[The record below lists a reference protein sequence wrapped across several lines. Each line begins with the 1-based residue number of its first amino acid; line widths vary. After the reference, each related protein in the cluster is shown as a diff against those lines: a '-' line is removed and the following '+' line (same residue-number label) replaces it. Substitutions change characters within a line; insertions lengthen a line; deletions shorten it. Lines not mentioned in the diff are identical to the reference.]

1 MHKILLDLCQASAL
15 ALIVAF
21 SSTGYASLPVTLD
34 PTFGVGG
41 ILRVPAVNLSDAVL
55 QPDGKLLVRG
65 FRLAQGTVGQATV
78 SRYNPDGSV
87 DIGFGNGG
95 VIGPQLNGS
104 PLFGSGSLLVLADG
118 RILTTGGII
127 QPCGINNCAV
137 TVVVRLLANGS
148 LDTTFGTGGFT
159 ALALDAGT
167 QGGTL
172 LAFQQDG
179 KIVALEN
186 FSSGGFFPIFM
197 STIERLSADGASEAH
212 WANPC
217 TPLGSDITVQL
228 DGKIVVAGAECI
240 ARFNLDGTLDPSFGT
255 NGIVQLPSPPGSPA
269 PTLLIDPRDTLRRI
283 IATRRFGG
291 FDGSGGLLPGTITRL
306 LPNGTIDPGFGD
318 SLNNHMS
325 PNRATRLTLSCGA
338 RFVGAYGSNLG
349 IVPPDPASGLNV
361 VRYNSNGTP
370 DVTFSGDSSGQI
382 FTPLNDF
389 SSNFVWR
396 IFVRED
402 GAIIVVASYE
412 LDAES
417 NGDLLA
423 AAYGQADCTH
433 PYDSQSL
440 PVIEYYYALLGHY
453 FITSFVDDMNALDS
467 AHFPGWSRTG
477 YTFNASNASDGFVS
491 VCRFYIPPPYGD
503 SHFFSASSA
512 ECTAVASRFPQFLL
526 ETPNAMKVGLP
537 DPMTGLCPAPTLM
550 PVYRVWNNRLDTNH
564 RYTTDRS
571 VRDAMVALGWIAEG
585 YGPDAVAMCA
595 LPQ

>member
-1 MHKILLDLCQASAL
+1 MHKILLGLCQLSAL
-15 ALIVAF
+15 ALIVA
-21 SSTGYASLPVTLD
+21 SSLTGYASPPVALD
-34 PTFGVGG
+34 PTFGAGG
-41 ILRVPAVNLSDAVL
+41 ILRVSAVNLTDAVL
-55 QPDGKLLVRG
+55 QTDGKLLVRG
-65 FRLAQGTVGQATV
+65 LRLGQATT
-78 SRYNPDGSV
+78 SRYNRDGSV
-87 DIGFGNGG
+87 DIGFGSGG
-95 VIGPQLNGS
+95 VSEPKLNGS
-104 PLFGSGSLLVLADG
+104 PLYGSGSVLVLADG
-118 RILTTGGII
+118 RILTTGETV
-127 QPCGINNCAV
+127 QPCGINNCAI
-137 TVVVRLLANGS
+137 TVVVRLLATGS

-159 ALALDAGT
+159 ALALDAGS

-172 LAFQQDG
+172 LALQQDG

-212 WANPC
+212 WSNPC
-217 TPLGSDITVQL
+217 TPLGSDIAVQV
-228 DGKIVVAGAECI
+228 DGKTVVAGAECI

-291 FDGSGGLLPGTITRL
+291 FDGSGGLLSGTITRL
-306 LPNGTIDPGFGD
+306 LPNGTIDPAFGD

-338 RFVGAYGSNLG
+338 KFVGAYGSLLD

-361 VRYNSNGTP
+361 VRYNGNGTP

-382 FTPLNDF
+382 FTALNDF
-389 SSNFVWR
+389 TPSNFVQR
-396 IFVRED
+396 IFVRDD
-402 GAIIVVASYE
+402 GDIIVVASYE
-412 LDAES
+412 LAEAS
-417 NGDLLA
+417 NADLLV
-423 AAYGQADCTH
+423 AAYRQADCTH

-440 PVIEYYYALLGHY
+440 PVIEYYYASLGHY

>member
-1 MHKILLDLCQASAL
+1 MRQILMQLWPLCVLSL
-15 ALIVAF
+15 GVAV
-21 SSTGYASLPVTLD
+21 SLSGYASPPVTLD

-41 ILRVPAVNLSDAVL
+41 ILRVPAVNVSDTVL

-65 FRLAQGTVGQATV
+65 LRLGQATI
-78 SRYNPDGSV
+78 SRYNRDGSV
-87 DIGFGNGG
+87 DIGFGSGG
-95 VIGPQLNGS
+95 VSEPKLNGS
-104 PLFGSGSLLVLADG
+104 PLYGSGSVLVLADG
-118 RILTTGGII
+118 RILTTGETI
-127 QPCGINNCAV
+127 QPCGINNCAI

-159 ALALDAGT
+159 ALAQGAGGS

-172 LAFQQDG
+172 LALQQDE

-197 STIERLSADGASEAH
+197 STIERLSADGVSEAH
-212 WANPC
+212 WSNPC

-228 DGKIVVAGAECI
+228 DGKTVVAGAEFGPQCI

-255 NGIVQLPSPPGSPA
+255 NGIVQLRSPSGPDA
-269 PTLLIDPRDTLRRI
+269 PTLLIDPRDPLRRI
-283 IATRRFGG
+283 VATRRFTP
-291 FDGSGGLLPGTITRL
+291 GSGVLLPGTITRL
-306 LPNGTIDPGFGD
+306 LPNGTIDPAFGS
-318 SLNNHMS
+318 SLNNHMP

-338 RFVGAYGSNLG
+338 KFVGSYGSLLD

-389 SSNFVWR
+389 ASNFVQR
-396 IFVRED
+396 IFVRDD
-402 GAIIVVASYE
+402 GDIIVVAGYE
-412 LDAES
+412 LAGAT
-417 NGDLLA
+417 NADLLV
-423 AAYGQADCTH
+423 AAYRQADCTH

-440 PVIEYYYALLGHY
+440 PVIEYYYASLDHY
-453 FITSFVDDMNALDS
+453 FITSFVDDVNALDS
-467 AHFPGWSRTG
+467 GHFPGWSRTG
-477 YTFNASNASDGFVS
+477 YTFNASNGSDGLVP

-512 ECTAVASRFPQFLL
+512 ECAAVASRFPQFVL

-537 DPMTGLCPAPTLM
+537 DPATGLCPAPTSM
-550 PVYRVWNNRLDTNH
+550 PVYRVWDNRLDTNH

-571 VRDAMVALGWIAEG
+571 VRDAMVAAKWVAEG